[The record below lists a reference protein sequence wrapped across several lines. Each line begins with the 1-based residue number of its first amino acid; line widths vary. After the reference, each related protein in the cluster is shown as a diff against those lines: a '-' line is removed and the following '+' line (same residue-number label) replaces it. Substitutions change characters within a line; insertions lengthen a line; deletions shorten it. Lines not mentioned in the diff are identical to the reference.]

1 MKNKKV
7 LFLVIISIIIIG
19 IGVFLIFYDSDEKVQ
34 KLSVDDKY
42 LLYELKNMKDKKK
55 KDNNVVIWYEET
67 GTIREE
73 HKVKE
78 GSTLKINKFGTHN
91 IKITKVTKDKIT
103 ISLEGLA
110 PSKKDGTFSLTDKY
124 ENVVI
129 NKEQGL
135 QLNVQATDLYQGYIY
150 FFYVPE
156 D

>member
-7 LFLVIISIIIIG
+7 LFLVILSVIVIG
-19 IGVFLIFYDSDEKVQ
+19 IGLVLIFCNTKESVEKIDSN
-34 KLSVDDKY
+34 SKY
-42 LLYELKNMKDKKK
+42 LEYELKHMKKTKET
-55 KDNNVVIWYEET
+55 NNVVIWYEET

-73 HKVKE
+73 YKVKE

-91 IKITKVTKDKIT
+91 IKIKKVTKDKIT

-129 NKEQGL
+129 DKEKVL

-150 FFYVPE
+150 FFYVPKE
-156 D
+156 